1 MIVELDRDMS
11 LYPDG
16 NILEVR
22 SSCYFFT
29 LLYIDLGI
37 TKWPRTQPATP
48 LDGFTVRRTGDQPTK
63 IRVIMHLEH
72 FPEQYK
78 VAPEL
83 GIWIPFF
90 MSYRFRSLSLKVMS

>member
-37 TKWPRTQPATP
+37 T
-48 LDGFTVRRTGDQPTK
+48 
-63 IRVIMHLEH
+63 
-72 FPEQYK
+72 
-78 VAPEL
+78 
-83 GIWIPFF
+83 
-90 MSYRFRSLSLKVMS
+90 